1 MSLHAHDT
9 SEQDRY
15 LRLVPLSLATALV
28 ELSAGA
34 YAGSLALATDAVH
47 TLLDVFEN
55 LLNAFVARRARL
67 IRDPVRI
74 RKIGFAASLVL
85 IGASTAF
92 MAYEAVRR
100 ITGQEVD
107 GLTGWT
113 VAVAIFSLIMN
124 LWQLRIHFS
133 APDEH
138 RNLTHWGQTLHIVT
152 DVAGSLAA
160 IIGTAAAAFL
170 GVPLAD
176 AWAAIGIV
184 VLVWWRMIYAA
195 RMAFGSTKNENK
207 PWHHVCEH
215 DHH

>member
-9 SEQDRY
+9 SERDRY
-15 LRLVPLSLATALV
+15 LRLAPLSLATAIV

-55 LLNAFVARRARL
+55 LLNAFVAGRARL
-67 IRDPVRI
+67 IRDPMRI
-74 RKIGFAASLVL
+74 RRAGFVVSLAL
-85 IGASTAF
+85 IGTSTLF
-92 MAYEAVRR
+92 MVCESVRR
-100 ITGQEVD
+100 IAGQEAH
-107 GLTGWT
+107 GLSSWT
-113 VAVAIFSLIMN
+113 VSVAVFSLIMN

-133 APDEH
+133 APDQH
-138 RNLTHWGQTLHIVT
+138 RNLTHWGQTLHLVT
-152 DVAGSLAA
+152 DVVGSLAA
-160 IIGTAAAAFL
+160 IVGTAVSVFL

-184 VLVWWRMIYAA
+184 ILIWWRMIYGA
-195 RMAFGSTKNENK
+195 RMAFGSTKNK
-207 PWHHVCEH
+207 PWHHACGH